1 MGAQIS
7 GRIFNGV
14 SVEIEDYPY
23 FASLGHCGAV
33 IISDEYLLTAAHC
46 VDNGSENPVVYVGGN
61 TQDNS
66 QVVYYDKV
74 ILHPNYIYLIDIPLN
89 DIAIVHLQKPLQFSE
104 KIQPLKL
111 PTHGKLNGNLE
122 KDGDSGGPLVQ
133 EDVIYGLA
141 SFGGNDCRT
150 STVGFYTNVLQY
162 VSWIPDMNK
171 RIYNGTSVGIEDY
184 PYFASLGYCGA
195 VIISERYL
203 LTAAH
208 CIEKGQ
214 VALFDQVIPHP
225 HFIEIKGLPFN
236 DVAIIHLRDPL
247 QFSDKVQPLKLP
259 TSEAVPDSELVV
271 VGRGQDE

>member
-14 SVEIEDYPY
+14 SVEIEDNPY

-61 TQDNS
+61 TQANS

-111 PTHGKLNGNLE
+111 PTRKASKNSPFVLTGRGMDETGNLTE
-122 KDGDSGGPLVQ
+122 ILKRMYVMKLSNEECVSVLPYYIYGDSGGPLVQ
-133 EDVIYGLA
+133 EGVIYGLA

-162 VSWIPDMNK
+162 VSWI
-171 RIYNGTSVGIEDY
+171 
-184 PYFASLGYCGA
+184 
-195 VIISERYL
+195 RYI
-203 LTAAH
+203 T
-208 CIEKGQ
+208 
-214 VALFDQVIPHP
+214 
-225 HFIEIKGLPFN
+225 GL
-236 DVAIIHLRDPL
+236 
-247 QFSDKVQPLKLP
+247 
-259 TSEAVPDSELVV
+259 
-271 VGRGQDE
+271 